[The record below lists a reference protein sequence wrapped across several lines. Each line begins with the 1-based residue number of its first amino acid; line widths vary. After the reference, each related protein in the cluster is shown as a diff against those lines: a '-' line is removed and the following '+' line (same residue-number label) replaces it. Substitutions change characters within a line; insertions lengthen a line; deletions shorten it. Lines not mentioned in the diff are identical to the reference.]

1 MAFGDNGKRKK
12 TPFEMIT
19 MVVIVMGVLLAV
31 LSVSILRVRKD
42 S

>member
-1 MAFGDNGKRKK
+1 M
-12 TPFEMIT
+12 TP
-19 MVVIVMGVLLAV
+19 VVLVMGVLLAV